1 MNVMQVTFGKLMS
14 EIRDSNNE
22 SLRTMAKRLNISAA
36 FLSAIELGKKTI
48 PLEYADKI
56 TEEYNL
62 TKEFHDRI
70 VDAISEANNKIKLGL
85 EDLNDEQKDVAL
97 LFARKINNA
106 DPELLE
112 KLRKALGE
120 DEKN

>member
-1 MNVMQVTFGKLMS
+1 MQNAFGKLMN
-14 EIRDSNNE
+14 EIREKENE
-22 SLRTMAKRLNISAA
+22 SLRTMAKKLEISAA

-56 TEEYNL
+56 SSIYNL
-62 TKEFHDRI
+62 DSEYKEKI
-70 VDAISEANNKIKLGL
+70 VDAISKANKQIKLGL
-85 EDLNDEQKDVAL
+85 DDLNQEQEDVAL
-97 LFARKINNA
+97 LFARKINKA

-112 KLRKALGE
+112 KLRKALG

>member
-1 MNVMQVTFGKLMS
+1 MQVTFGKIMN
-14 EIRDSNNE
+14 EIREKENE

-48 PLEYADKI
+48 PLEYADNI
-56 TEEYNL
+56 
-62 TKEFHDRI
+62 TKEYHLSQEYHDRI
-70 VDAISEANNKIKLGL
+70 VDAISEANNQIKLGL
-85 EDLNDEQKDVAL
+85 GNLNNEQKDIAL
-97 LFARKINNA
+97 LFARKIDKA

-112 KLRKALGE
+112 KLRKALG

>member
-1 MNVMQVTFGKLMS
+1 MQVTFGKLMS